1 LPPPNRSPAESLEL
15 PKSQEKKMEEGVG
28 LPDHLGQTNSA
39 EIYILVAKYISK
51 LNKTQNTN
59 RMPYI

>member
-1 LPPPNRSPAESLEL
+1 LEL